1 MQIPIDAIQVRDGRR
16 ELDASHV
23 RELAGSIRELGLL
36 NPVTIDQ
43 DNVLI
48 AGLHR
53 LEAARIL
60 GWTEIECTVSRLE
73 GLQAELAEIDENI
86 VRSDLSVLEYGEM
99 LLRRKEIYEQIH
111 PEVKHG
117 GDRKSKEIKAKK
129 IRLDSAKSFVQDTAQ
144 KLNVVPRTVELQI
157 QTAKNLTP
165 EAKEIIRE
173 SNTKITKKAAL
184 HLSRL
189 EPEQQKE
196 IAARLAAGE
205 IHSIDKD
212 KTNKQVKSA
221 KTDRGTNGQQKESPE
236 KSVKSAEALAE
247 PAKEPIE
254 PVKKTTEPAKESA
267 ESAKKTAEPAKKP
280 VEPVKEFVESVKEP
294 TGPVKEPVESVKE
307 PTGSAKK
314 SMAKPT
320 EELKSSDPVTIMEK
334 PSTQNSADTNK
345 AELPYKLESKPFS
358 TLKESIADLKNPN
371 KDCSS
376 TPDSFLAELD
386 AFVRKFQREIEWYSN
401 PYYQMVYPLLT
412 EQQRIYL
419 RQQID
424 RICQAAEDLYRLIE
438 ERNKTP

>member
-184 HLSRL
+184 QLSRL

-236 KSVKSAEALAE
+236 KLLKSAEALVE
-247 PAKEPIE
+247 PAKEP
-254 PVKKTTEPAKESA
+254 TEPAKE
-267 ESAKKTAEPAKKP
+267 PA
-280 VEPVKEFVESVKEP
+280 
-294 TGPVKEPVESVKE
+294 GP
-307 PTGSAKK
+307 AKK

-320 EELKSSDPVTIMEK
+320 EELKSSDPVTVMEK

-345 AELPYKLESKPFS
+345 EELPYKLENKPFS
-358 TLKESIADLKNPN
+358 TLKESIADLKNPD

-424 RICQAAEDLYRLIE
+424 RICQSAEYLYRLIE

>member
-16 ELDASHV
+16 ELDSSHV

-36 NPVTIDQ
+36 NPVTINQ
-43 DNVLI
+43 ENVLI

-53 LEAARIL
+53 MEAAKIL

-165 EAKEIIRE
+165 EAKKIIRE

-184 HLSRL
+184 QLSRL
-189 EPEQQKE
+189 EPEQQRE

-212 KTNKQVKSA
+212 KANEQIKSA
-221 KTDRGTNGQQKESPE
+221 KTDRGINGQQKESPE
-236 KSVKSAEALAE
+236 KSVKSAEALVEPAKEPTEPAKEPAE
-247 PAKEPIE
+247 PAKEPVE
-254 PVKKTTEPAKESA
+254 SAKNPVEPAKE
-267 ESAKKTAEPAKKP
+267 PA
-280 VEPVKEFVESVKEP
+280 ESVKEL
-294 TGPVKEPVESVKE
+294 TGP
-307 PTGSAKK
+307 AKK
-314 SMAKPT
+314 SMTKPT
-320 EELKSSDPVTIMEK
+320 EESQSSEPVTAAEK
-334 PSTQNSADTNK
+334 PSTQNPTDTSK
-345 AELPYKLESKPFS
+345 AELPYKLENKPFS
-358 TLKESIADLKNPN
+358 TLKESIADLKNPD

-419 RQQID
+419 RQQINC
-424 RICQAAEDLYRLIE
+424 ICQAAEYLYSLIE

>member
-1 MQIPIDAIQVRDGRR
+1 MMQIPIDAIQVRDGRR

-165 EAKEIIRE
+165 EAKKIIRE

-236 KSVKSAEALAE
+236 KSVKSAEALVEPAKEPTEPAKEPAE
-247 PAKEPIE
+247 PAKEPVE
-254 PVKKTTEPAKESA
+254 SAKNPVEPAKE
-267 ESAKKTAEPAKKP
+267 PA
-280 VEPVKEFVESVKEP
+280 ESVKEL
-294 TGPVKEPVESVKE
+294 TGP
-307 PTGSAKK
+307 AKK
-314 SMAKPT
+314 SMTKPT
-320 EELKSSDPVTIMEK
+320 EESQSSEPVTAAEK
-334 PSTQNSADTNK
+334 PSTQNPTDTSK
-345 AELPYKLESKPFS
+345 AELPYKLENKPFS
-358 TLKESIADLKNPN
+358 TLKESIADLKNPD

-419 RQQID
+419 RQQINC
-424 RICQAAEDLYRLIE
+424 ICQAAEYLYSLIE

>member
-23 RELAGSIRELGLL
+23 RELAVSIRELGLL

-43 DNVLI
+43 ENVLI

-53 LEAARIL
+53 LEAAKIL
-60 GWTEIECTVSRLE
+60 GWTEIECTVSSLE

-129 IRLDSAKSFVQDTAQ
+129 IRLDSAKSFVQNTAQ

-184 HLSRL
+184 QLSRL

-205 IHSIDKD
+205 IHSIDDNKA
-212 KTNKQVKSA
+212 NKQVKSV
-221 KTDRGTNGQQKESPE
+221 KTDKGTNGQQKESL
-236 KSVKSAEALAE
+236 KKAVKSAEALVE
-247 PAKEPIE
+247 PAKEP
-254 PVKKTTEPAKESA
+254 T
-267 ESAKKTAEPAKKP
+267 ESAKEPAEP
-280 VEPVKEFVESVKEP
+280 VKEP
-294 TGPVKEPVESVKE
+294 TGP
-307 PTGSAKK
+307 AKK

-320 EELKSSDPVTIMEK
+320 EESKSSEPVTAAEK
-334 PSTQNSADTNK
+334 PFTQNSADTNK
-345 AELPYKLESKPFS
+345 AELPYKLENKPFS
-358 TLKESIADLKNPN
+358 TLKESIADLKNPD

-424 RICQAAEDLYRLIE
+424 RICQAAEYLYSLIE